1 MEADGVGGGENDDR
15 VAAKIKELNGD
26 KSVSAAFI
34 VGGGGKIH
42 GYTEMLAKKLD
53 LRQSVWRCAERK
65 CCRK

>member
-1 MEADGVGGGENDDR
+1 MTYKDIMMIEHTIPSKDVWKLTEPVVDKMTTE

-42 GYTEMLAKKLD
+42 GYTEMLHD
-53 LRQSVWRCAERK
+53 
-65 CCRK
+65 